1 MENGFGYYVDH
12 NADQNKADALKKK
25 ESSHR
30 DRGAE
35 LNDQMKSTG
44 NEANDVRKQRTN
56 KNQDFLHNY
65 PSL

>member
-1 MENGFGYYVDH
+1 MENGFGYYGDH

-25 ESSHR
+25 KAVTETV
-30 DRGAE
+30 E